1 MEGSCRGPPP
11 KRMAAIPCESL
22 ARRAKALHPRGD
34 ARVLEWKLRI
44 WLDTRIIIF
53 GGLAAS
59 SSLNCLDPATSFLH
73 RRWSLCMMSVVAV
86 LTFTRGE

>member
-1 MEGSCRGPPP
+1 M
-11 KRMAAIPCESL
+11 
-22 ARRAKALHPRGD
+22 LHPRGD

-59 SSLNCLDPATSFLH
+59 SSLNCLDPATSYRFN